1 MHGVS
6 YLTPSMVVLAVGRKQ
21 LFNYVACRFDRDPVH
36 AVQEG
41 AFIVELLTGAAL
53 AEGQAW
59 RVHREIV
66 QKMRPTPKLTT
77 GTIGGSAALWR
88 SMRVFPLWRIYLKR
102 GVQAG
107 SPSENLSQ
115 QRH

>member
-1 MHGVS
+1 
-6 YLTPSMVVLAVGRKQ
+6 MVVLAVGRKQ

-66 QKMRPTPKLTT
+66 QKNETYPETDHRHH
-77 GTIGGSAALWR
+77 WR
-88 SMRVFPLWRIYLKR
+88 LGCIVEINE
-102 GVQAG
+102 GVSFVA
-107 SPSENLSQ
+107 NLSEERRPSRIPQ
-115 QRH
+115 